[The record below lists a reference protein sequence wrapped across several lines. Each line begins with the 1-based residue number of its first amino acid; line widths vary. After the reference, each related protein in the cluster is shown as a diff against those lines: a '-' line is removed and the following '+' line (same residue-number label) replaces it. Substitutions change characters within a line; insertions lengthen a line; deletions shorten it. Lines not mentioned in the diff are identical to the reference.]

1 MNWGS
6 KPNNCQVAAPSHI
19 STLEYYNPAM
29 GNYRGGGKRP
39 FFGGAAPPN
48 LLQSIPTSAA
58 FPPCIL
64 CFCLKPT
71 QNFSPL
77 LLLRLAV
84 VVVTLIRRERKIRD
98 LFPLHSRRI
107 GANLKSHHLRARK
120 VINCFCSR
128 RGCFQILS
136 PLYLSLSS
144 QISFFGL

>member
-48 LLQSIPTSAA
+48 LVQSIPTLAA
-58 FPPCIL
+58 FPPCL

-98 LFPLHSRRI
+98 LFPLQSRRI
-107 GANLKSHHLRARK
+107 GANLKSHHLRARN

-136 PLYLSLSS
+136 RLYLSLSS
-144 QISFFGL
+144 QISFSGCE